1 MTEIRRLVRKEFLQ
15 PSELKGIYI
24 PTVTPFKRMGAETH
38 LDLPSH
44 IRHIRY
50 LADPLS
56 QAIGIFL
63 GSNAGQGRDMSLDVL
78 KLSISTGIETV
89 REINPNLPVVVG
101 ALRSNLS
108 EVIEVVEFAENS
120 GADAI
125 VIAPGFT
132 KGVASDLLAVISEIT
147 DLPIIIYNNPG
158 FQDRQNLSLEFLQE
172 AAKNPKVIGIKD
184 TSGKE
189 EYFREVLKIFH
200 AKGKKVMQGD
210 TKAGLKRTILEA
222 DGMVPVE
229 ANLYPRILAEIFDRS
244 HDYRYPND
252 LEKVLQ
258 LIGQVKGDFGG
269 TAGYIIHRLCEE
281 GIFESEKTYPKEK

>member
-1 MTEIRRLVRKEFLQ
+1 MAERGSLVRRESLQ
-15 PSELKGIYI
+15 PSEFQGIFI
-24 PTVTPFKRMGAETH
+24 PTVTPFKKMGNQTH

-56 QAIGIFL
+56 QASGLFL
-63 GSNAGQGRDMSLDVL
+63 GSNAGQGRDMSLGIL

-89 REINPNLPVVVG
+89 RKTNHDLPVVVG
-101 ALRSNLS
+101 ALRSSLS
-108 EVIEVVEFAENS
+108 EVIEVVEFAEIS

-125 VIAPGFT
+125 VIAPGLT
-132 KGVASDLLAVISEIT
+132 KGVASDILKIISEIT

-158 FQDRQNLSLEFLQE
+158 FQERRDLPLEFLKE
-172 AAKNPKVIGIKD
+172 AAENPKVIGIKD

-189 EYFREVLKIFH
+189 EYFQEVLNIFH
-200 AKGKKVMQGD
+200 ARGKKVMQGD
-210 TKAGLKRTILEA
+210 TKAGLKRSILDA

-244 HDYRYPND
+244 HNYQYPND

-258 LIGQVKGDFGG
+258 LIGQAKGDFGG
-269 TAGYIIHRLCEE
+269 TTGYIIHRLCEE
-281 GIFESEKTYPKEK
+281 GIFESEQTYPKEN